1 MDAGRVKVHTSQL
14 EPEAVGYHN
23 VLRGQTLM
31 QDLEG
36 GRGREEGRGEEG
48 REVEKEEKRGRE
60 KGRGEGEKES
70 GI

>member
-36 GRGREEGRGEEG
+36 GRGREEGR
-48 REVEKEEKRGRE
+48 EVEKEEKRGRE